1 MKPNTPFA
9 TIEKS
14 GTVTE
19 YQGELQKFDSL
30 SQMQEY
36 VRNKVKTLVFMN
48 PFRTIRE
55 RDGDYEA
62 HGDEPIL
69 ALDVQTSQEMSREE
83 LMNTLPDIHIELERL
98 IKPQVTDEEYAT
110 IAQEIIKTEIEGWN
124 IAQVIFSQPFS
135 GKIQNY
141 RPEIARAIYK
151 NLLKQRGQ
159 YMTFHFSDGEND
171 FLGATPEQHL
181 CIEGDTVTMNPIAG
195 TLKKVDPED
204 PRPLRERLIDFLNN
218 GKETY
223 ELFQVLDE
231 ELKMMETLCDD
242 GWHIEWPFLRQNG
255 AVIHTEYRLV
265 GKRKKE
271 LNSLD
276 ALRQTLHAPTLVGS
290 PEESASQII
299 KKYEMQSRAYYGG
312 EIGILKP
319 DGTLDTAILIRM
331 AHIRKNGDVTIQ
343 AGAGLKRDSIPLK
356 EAQECRAKKDGMERA
371 ITGNG
376 REFEDVSEL
385 MNDPEILTLL
395 ASRNQFLSKFHF
407 EDQSEMPQNFCPE
420 LIGKKV
426 TIINFR
432 DDFSL
437 TLARLIRS
445 LWCDVQVIDYTS
457 SHLPRQEDI
466 MILGGGPGDIN
477 DDSSEKMRTLQEILK
492 SRGNTPVLGIC
503 LWSQAIC
510 KHLWLEV
517 RKLARTQQWVQNTIK
532 LFGKDEKVGQY
543 NSYAAFGKIPWCH
556 PKRNQDKSINMIHAQ
571 EQKMLGVQFHPES
584 VMTQNG
590 REILKNLLLRLS
602 LQNTPKRKL
611 PLVPTRSLYD
621 YD

>member
-1 MKPNTPFA
+1 MKPDIPFA
-9 TIEKS
+9 TIEKN
-14 GTVTE
+14 GTATE
-19 YQGELQKFDSL
+19 YRGELQKFHSL
-30 SQMQEY
+30 SDMQKY
-36 VRNKVKTLVFMN
+36 VRSKVDKTLVFMN

-55 RDGDYEA
+55 REGDYDA

-69 ALDVQTSQEMSREE
+69 AIDVWETHATSREA
-83 LMNTLPDIHIELERL
+83 LMEQIPDIHVELERL
-98 IKPQVTDEEYAT
+98 IKPQLDDEEYAK
-110 IAQEIIKTEIEGWN
+110 IAREIIETEIGGWN

-135 GKIQNY
+135 GKIHNY
-141 RPEIARAIYK
+141 TSEIARAIYK

-195 TLKKVDPED
+195 TLKKIDPED
-204 PRPLRERLIDFLNN
+204 PRPLRERLIDFLSNS
-218 GKETY
+218 KETY

-231 ELKMMETLCDD
+231 ELKMMETLCDG

-265 GKRKKE
+265 GKRKKD
-271 LNSLD
+271 LDSLD

-299 KKYEMQSRAYYGG
+299 KKYETQSRWYYGG

-376 REFEDVSEL
+376 REFEDASEL
-385 MNDPEILTLL
+385 INDPEILELL
-395 ASRNQFLSKFHF
+395 ASRNRFLSQFHF
-407 EDQSEMPQNFCPE
+407 EDQSDKPQDFCPE

-445 LWCDVQVIDYTS
+445 LGCDVVVIDYREYE
-457 SHLPRQEDI
+457 PNEDI
-466 MILGGGPGDIN
+466 LVFGGGPGDIN
-477 DDSSEKMRTLQEILK
+477 DVGDSKMNRLKEILAW
-492 SRGNTPVLGIC
+492 RWGTPLLWVCLGC
-503 LWSQAIC
+503 QAIC
-510 KHLWLEV
+510 QNLELEV
-517 RKLARTQQWVQNTIK
+517 KKLPQALQWVQQSAIVK
-532 LFGKDEKVGQY
+532 ADGASELVGYY
-543 NSYAAFGKIPWCH
+543 NSFAGFGLKKWCDIFMK
-556 PKRNQDKSINMIHAQ
+556 PGGSIDMIHCPK
-571 EQKMLGVQFHPES
+571 EKMLGVQFHPES

-590 REILKNLLLRLS
+590 REILKNLLL
-602 LQNTPKRKL
+602 KL
-611 PLVPTRSLYD
+611 IW
-621 YD
+621 